1 MNKKTFAVV
10 SLSVLSFAVFPFAAN
25 AACLLVSGKTYYTD
39 SVSFFKDS
47 ACHQEMTAAEMNPSS
62 NEITT
67 VAGYINTGNGNCR
80 YSLAREQ
87 YTDGVSFFSDKKC
100 IAEALDGETVSAP
113 TVATGTAQTSVQ
125 ASVAGAA
132 MTADSQRIA
141 ALENKVN
148 ILVSL
153 ISQILALLA
162 KK

>member
-1 MNKKTFAVV
+1 MDKKIIAIV
-10 SLSVLSFAVFPFAAN
+10 SVSVLSFAFLPFAAS
-25 AACLLVSGKTYYTD
+25 AACSLAAGKTYYTD

-47 ACHQEMTAAEMNPSS
+47 ACHQEMTAAEMNPS
-62 NEITT
+62 TGGPAT
-67 VAGYINTGNGNCR
+67 AAGYINTGNGNCR

-100 IAEALDGETVSAP
+100 TVEALDGETVSAP
-113 TVATGTAQTSVQ
+113 TAATGIAPTSGQ
-125 ASVAGAA
+125 ALVAGVA

-141 ALENKVN
+141 ALEKKVN
-148 ILVSL
+148 ILMSL